1 MLKGDPRRNCVQP
14 SLTRKQLP
22 PPEPYPCFTQAHH
35 TVTKKVNP
43 PACPGSEKRSAE
55 CLPTVNVREW
65 VFTDLELLNVN
76 RLNVIG
82 TWMDGFWVTVGVGK
96 VYVASR
102 VDTGVLRVDRDS
114 TEVRTRVQVMGY
126 LGGVRRE

>member
-1 MLKGDPRRNCVQP
+1 M
-14 SLTRKQLP
+14 
-22 PPEPYPCFTQAHH
+22 
-35 TVTKKVNP
+35 
-43 PACPGSEKRSAE
+43 
-55 CLPTVNVREW
+55 
-65 VFTDLELLNVN
+65 N